1 MKNLFDIINLRDVS
15 IFLATSLLANIQKLA
30 YIFSMSEE
38 KKKIKWINKAL
49 NGFSFKRTKLWQ
61 NLTEEF
67 DKNNRIFFAIS
78 HKIDKTEIVEEV
90 LEDSREEATT
100 ATPKKRR
107 KKIFNIIFFL
117 LNMGLVFL
125 VFWNFAHEQGGIE
138 PLSTLFANS
147 PKWRYIFIALAL
159 FLLTNI
165 FNGLRFSTFI
175 YSKTKKFRPIFGYK
189 LGAYGRYYDLVTPMG
204 SGGQPFEIY
213 YLKKNGYSGEAS
225 TAIPLAKYMIW
236 QITFSVLCTIVLI
249 MYSHSL
255 VTSPAVL
262 VLAWVGLGIILALFL
277 FVFFMSVTKRFGA
290 GLVVGVLKL
299 LAKLKIVKNYRST
312 LKKVLRFVKSYQFS
326 IKSFVKSPWTIILS
340 SLCTVGS
347 LVCNSLIAYFV
358 LRSFVTEPQMSW
370 FDMVSLSLICECAV
384 AIVPLP
390 GGSGASELS
399 FNALLG
405 SLFPEGTLF
414 WGVLIWRMLTYYLY
428 IPQGWLIMLTD
439 SIKKRMEKKSELKKL
454 SYENISKIEEN
465 KKFEIQ

>member
-1 MKNLFDIINLRDVS
+1 
-15 IFLATSLLANIQKLA
+15 
-30 YIFSMSEE
+30 MSDD

-49 NGFSFKRTKLWQ
+49 DKFSFKRTKLWQ
-61 NLTEEF
+61 NMTEEF

-78 HKIDKTEIVEEV
+78 RQIDKSEIVEEV

-100 ATPKKRR
+100 ATPQKRR

-117 LNMGLVFL
+117 VNMGLVFL

-147 PKWRYIFIALAL
+147 PKWRYIFIALGL
-159 FLLTNI
+159 FVLTNI

-236 QITFSVLCTIVLI
+236 QITFSVICTVILI
-249 MYSHSL
+249 LYSSKL
-255 VTSPAVL
+255 VELSTAVL

-290 GLVVGVLKL
+290 GLVVSVLKL
-299 LAKLKIVKNYRST
+299 LAKLKIVKNYRVT
-312 LKKVLRFVKSYQFS
+312 LRKVLRFVKSYQFS

-340 SLCTVGS
+340 SLSTVGS

-358 LRSFVTEPQMSW
+358 LRSFVAVPQMSW
-370 FDMVSLSLICECAV
+370 FDMLAYSLICECAV
-384 AIVPLP
+384 AIIPLP

-399 FNALLG
+399 FDALLG
-405 SLFPEGTLF
+405 SLFPDGTLF
-414 WGVLIWRMLTYYLY
+414 WGVLIWRLLTYYLY
-428 IPQGWLIMLTD
+428 IPQGWLIMLND
-439 SIKKRMEKKSELKKL
+439 SIKKSREKKSELKKL
-454 SYENISKIEEN
+454 SYENISKIDSDN
-465 KKFEIQ
+465 KLEI

>member
-1 MKNLFDIINLRDVS
+1 
-15 IFLATSLLANIQKLA
+15 
-30 YIFSMSEE
+30 MSED

-49 NGFSFKRTKLWQ
+49 DRFSFKRTRLWQ
-61 NLTEEF
+61 NMTEVF
-67 DKNNRIFFAIS
+67 DKNNRVFFAIS
-78 HKIDKTEIVEEV
+78 RKIDSTTIVEGALTESI
-90 LEDSREEATT
+90 DEATSS
-100 ATPKKRR
+100 TPKSKR
-107 KKIFNIIFFL
+107 KKIFNLVFFL
-117 LNMGLVFL
+117 VNMGLVFL

-147 PKWRYIFIALAL
+147 PKWRYIFIALGL
-159 FLLTNI
+159 FVLTNI

-236 QITFSVLCTIVLI
+236 QITFSVLCTIILI
-249 MYSHSL
+249 LYSSKL
-255 VTSPAVL
+255 VELSTAVL

-277 FVFFMSVTKRFGA
+277 FVFFMSVTKKFGA
-290 GLVVGVLKL
+290 GLVVAVLKL

-312 LKKVLRFVKSYQFS
+312 LRKVLRFVKSYQFS
-326 IKSFVKSPWTIILS
+326 IKSFVKNPWTIILS
-340 SLCTVGS
+340 SLSTVGS

-358 LRSFVTEPQMSW
+358 LRSFVAEPQMSW
-370 FDMVSLSLICECAV
+370 FDMLAYSLICECAV

-399 FNALLG
+399 FGALLG
-405 SLFPEGTLF
+405 SLFPDGTLF
-414 WGVLIWRMLTYYLY
+414 WGVLIWRVLTYYLY
-428 IPQGWLIMLTD
+428 IPQGWIIMLVD
-439 SIKKRMEKKSELKKL
+439 SLHKNKEQKQTLQKL
-454 SYENISKIEEN
+454 SYENISKIDDDN
-465 KKFEIQ
+465 KLEI